1 MISLILGCLL
11 AWSLKGQ
18 TTISVTDTTGWTP
31 WMTASNDVMVDPAAD
46 QQTGQGQDDFVG
58 DLTYYGFQQK
68 AGKLT
73 SDPTNDYILYQAR
86 MAKYDSKG
94 FGGNWELGMDLDGNG
109 SVDLVMKM
117 TDKKGQTITFASP
130 GTGANT
136 SPSTT
141 SWGTFAGTI
150 TLNANTYSYQNAT
163 AIDSGLASTTT
174 TDNAWVTFGISFTNL
189 QTAIQTYAAGFSTY
203 TVDASTRI
211 SYIAFTS
218 TQGNAINQDLY
229 GTAGNLNSTVT
240 FADLGAGTGPL
251 SPSGVVPEPATYVQL
266 GVLVFSGLG
275 VVWWRRRG
283 PQGQTTAVGVGP
295 VKKQS
300 A

>member
-1 MISLILGCLL
+1 MITLIFGFLL
-11 AWSLKGQ
+11 AWSLKAQ

-31 WMTASNDVMVDPAAD
+31 WMTANNAVMVDPAAD

-68 AGKLT
+68 AGKLV

-86 MAKYDSKG
+86 MAKYDNKG

-109 SVDLVMKM
+109 SVDLIMKM
-117 TDKKGQTITFASP
+117 TDKNGQTITFASP

-141 SWGTFAGTI
+141 SWGTFAGSI
-150 TLNANTYSYQNAT
+150 TLNSNTYSYQNAT
-163 AIDSGLASTTT
+163 AIDSGYASTTST
-174 TDNAWVTFGISFTNL
+174 ANAWVTFAISFTNL
-189 QTAIQTYAAGFSTY
+189 QTAIQTYATGFSTY
-203 TVDASTRI
+203 TVDSNTRI

-229 GTAGNLNSTVT
+229 GTAGNLNSTLT

-251 SPSGVVPEPATYVQL
+251 SPSGVVPEPATYLQL
-266 GVLVFSGLG
+266 GVLMLSGLG
-275 VVWWRRRG
+275 VIWWRRRG
-283 PQGQTTAVGVGP
+283 AKGQTTAVGIGP
-295 VKKQS
+295 AKKHS
-300 A
+300 V